1 MEGYEKNIGLKTI
14 WLTIIRR
21 FEYIL
26 FIFIPIALTTLIV
39 TSFVLTKTYQS
50 SVTVSTANDFTTN
63 FQLLQIYFSDNN
75 ILNSTI
81 ESLRSEKNIEITVS
95 EITTG
100 LSFTAPTVTN
110 KFSGKVSYQSTKSNY
125 VQPVLDMLSN
135 KVVEYA
141 KEKDN
146 SKFGTLTISSAASV
160 ARKNSSE
167 NKYLLIG
174 LVAGLVVAF
183 AIPFI
188 DEIISDEVYDSKG
201 IQQLGCEAFEL
212 NVSKLNKKMV
222 DGEKYGSYKI

>member
-1 MEGYEKNIGLKTI
+1 MERYEKNIGLKTV

-26 FIFIPIALTTLIV
+26 FIFLPIALTTLIV
-39 TSFVLTKTYQS
+39 TRFVLIKTYQS
-50 SVTVSTANDFTTN
+50 SVTISLNKAFPTADFN
-63 FQLLQIYFSDNN
+63 VFQTYVKNAEVLDSAVNKLQSD
-75 ILNSTI
+75 
-81 ESLRSEKNIEITVS
+81 KNISITAS

-100 LSFTAPTVTN
+100 LKFTAPVTN
-110 KFSGKVSYQSTKSNY
+110 AISGSFSFTSSKRAL
-125 VQPVLDMLSN
+125 VQPVMEVLSETS
-135 KVVEYA
+135 VAYA

-146 SKFGTLTISSAASV
+146 SKFASLNISSPASSAV
-160 ARKNSSE
+160 KNSSE

-174 LVAGLVVAF
+174 LAAGLVLAC

-188 DEIISDEVYDSKG
+188 DEIISDEVYDAKD
-201 IQQLGCEAFEL
+201 IQQLGCEGFEL